1 MLFSNLLVAIAL
13 TVLFPLGLMG
23 VLAASE
29 WLERRTLAAEEVLPR
44 RLRRMDGKPPEA
56 VEAMVLEETAQVVA
70 QYWSATGRPASDAP
84 AAGAP
89 PDGPR
94 PTAPRPTAPRP
105 RPSPPRP
112 TGAGATCAAPPRA
125 GPAGTSAAANH
136 GTGALGGP
144 WGERAPPHGTRTAEL
159 SWFL

>member
-44 RLRRMDGKPPEA
+44 RLRRMDAKPPEA

-70 QYWSATGRPASDAP
+70 QYWSATGRPASEAS
-84 AAGAP
+84 ANG
-89 PDGPR
+89 G
-94 PTAPRPTAPRP
+94 
-105 RPSPPRP
+105 PPRP
-112 TGAGATCAAPPRA
+112 VPAPANGGGRHLRRAAPGRA
-125 GPAGTSAAANH
+125 GRH
-136 GTGALGGP
+136 
-144 WGERAPPHGTRTAEL
+144 ERRR
-159 SWFL
+159 

>member
-56 VEAMVLEETAQVVA
+56 VEAMVLEETAHVVA
-70 QYWSATGRPASDAP
+70 EYWSATGRPASEAP
-84 AAGAP
+84 AGGPPSNGAP
-89 PDGPR
+89 PRTVP
-94 PTAPRPTAPRP
+94 APDNGGGRHLR
-105 RPSPPRP
+105 R
-112 TGAGATCAAPPRA
+112 AAPGRA
-125 GPAGTSAAANH
+125 GRH
-136 GTGALGGP
+136 
-144 WGERAPPHGTRTAEL
+144 ERRR
-159 SWFL
+159 

>member
-29 WLERRTLAAEEVLPR
+29 WLERRTLAAEEILPR

-70 QYWSATGRPASDAP
+70 QYWSATGRPAGGAP
-84 AAGAP
+84 AGGAP
-89 PDGPR
+89 PNGPLSNG
-94 PTAPRPTAPRP
+94 APPQVVPAPANGGGRHL
-105 RPSPPRP
+105 RR
-112 TGAGATCAAPPRA
+112 AAPGRA
-125 GPAGTSAAANH
+125 GRH
-136 GTGALGGP
+136 
-144 WGERAPPHGTRTAEL
+144 ERRR
-159 SWFL
+159 

>member
-84 AAGAP
+84 AGGAP
-89 PDGPR
+89 PNGPPSNGAPPQAVPA
-94 PTAPRPTAPRP
+94 PTNGGGRHLR
-105 RPSPPRP
+105 R
-112 TGAGATCAAPPRA
+112 AAPGRA
-125 GPAGTSAAANH
+125 GRH
-136 GTGALGGP
+136 
-144 WGERAPPHGTRTAEL
+144 ERRR
-159 SWFL
+159 